1 MPHEEHR
8 RHRHRRIRRVK
19 ALLRYMPRRAVFHR
33 YPFIG
38 RFAAF
43 ARKQPYLWSFKASN
57 LTRAY
62 YAGSILSLLPVM
74 GIQLPTALLL
84 AVLLRTNL
92 MVLGGLQFIS
102 NPATVWIY
110 GGTWWVGATVIEST
124 GFGVDPT
131 PAETEGPAT
140 VAAPDHTDLAT
151 PTTTTQLRHWT
162 RTVGTSIN
170 ALVLGG
176 VLCGTLL
183 GAILDLVTRLIA
195 GRGHLHPRPKTPPP
209 GFDSTAPPVP

>member
-1 MPHEEHR
+1 
-8 RHRHRRIRRVK
+8 
-19 ALLRYMPRRAVFHR
+19 MPRRAVFHR
-33 YPFIG
+33 YPLIG

-43 ARKQPYLWSFKASN
+43 ARKQPYLWSFKAGN

-84 AVLLRTNL
+84 AILLRTNL

-110 GGTWWVGATVIEST
+110 GGTWWVGASVIEST

-131 PAETEGPAT
+131 PDTSGNPT
-140 VAAPDHTDLAT
+140 PSVDSPDHTELDT
-151 PTTTTQLRHWT
+151 PTTTSQPRRWT
-162 RTVGTSIN
+162 RNIGTSIN

-176 VLCGTLL
+176 IICGTLL
-183 GAILDLVTRLIA
+183 GAGLDIGTRLIA
-195 GRGHLHPRPKTPPP
+195 GRGHLRPKPKAPPA